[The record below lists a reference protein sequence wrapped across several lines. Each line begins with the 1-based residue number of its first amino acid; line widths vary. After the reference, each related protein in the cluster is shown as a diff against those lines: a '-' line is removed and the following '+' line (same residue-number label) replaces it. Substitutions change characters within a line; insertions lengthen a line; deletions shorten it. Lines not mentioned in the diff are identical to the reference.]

1 MGDGNAGLVAQLGDA
16 PELVVDE
23 GFERRDIDDADGLG
37 HIVAEL
43 RKNGEKR
50 RLCLAGSGLG
60 RQQEVVL
67 RMKEDIGGGDLDFAE
82 MIPAAAID
90 KFPHKRAVF
99 VKNGHGGSFLYDLR
113 SADYGSGRL
122 SGRW

>member
-16 PELVVDE
+16 SELVVDE

-43 RKNGEKR
+43 RENGEKR
-50 RLCLAGSGLG
+50 RLGLTG
-60 RQQEVVL
+60 RGLRGQQEVVL
-67 RMKEDIGGGDLDFAE
+67 RVEEHLRGGELDFAE
-82 MIPAAAID
+82 VIPTAAID

-99 VKNGHGGSFLYDLR
+99 VKNGHGWAFLTC
-113 SADYGSGRL
+113 GRL
-122 SGRW
+122 ILRDLSRAYRD